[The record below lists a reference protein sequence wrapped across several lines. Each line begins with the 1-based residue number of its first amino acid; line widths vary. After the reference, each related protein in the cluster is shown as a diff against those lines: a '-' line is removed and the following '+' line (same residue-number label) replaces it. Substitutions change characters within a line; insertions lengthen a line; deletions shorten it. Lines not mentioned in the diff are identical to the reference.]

1 MYIRKSFLKAIVIA
15 AAICILAALAV
26 LFCFT
31 EVQVSP
37 TIFYTVSIIALLLIS
52 AQVNTT
58 CRR

>member
-1 MYIRKSFLKAIVIA
+1 MYIRKSFLKAIVLF

-31 EVQVSP
+31 DLQVSP
-37 TIFYTVSIIALLLIS
+37 TMVYVVSTIVLLLIS
-52 AQVNTT
+52 AQVNTI